1 MLHLAAG
8 SQARDRDGL
17 DLSLRERFAEA
28 TQIGFQLPDHH
39 RLEVPR
45 ADFHAAGKAL
55 RVEHFEQRREAIGV
69 AVVFSGGEEQAVLEA
84 MSHRARALTPNRKP
98 ATGQRHLPSRES
110 R

>member
-28 TQIGFQLPDHH
+28 TQIGFQPPDHH

-45 ADFHAAGKAL
+45 ADFHAAGA
-55 RVEHFEQRREAIGV
+55 H
-69 AVVFSGGEEQAVLEA
+69 
-84 MSHRARALTPNRKP
+84 AR
-98 ATGQRHLPSRES
+98 
-110 R
+110 